1 MRALNSPL
9 EVGVRALV
17 LLAASFPRP
26 LDLAQLVYLDYA
38 MLHSG
43 EMDGPPSVHPSLP
56 ASPGELAMKRQL
68 LEQGLVVLMRAGLA
82 DVQTNEGGLMYRA
95 SEEGPGFLDLLEAP
109 YLAALRERAQWALA
123 FHNRMPTDGRAAMDD
138 ITQRWMDAFESRLP
152 RREGD
157 DD

>member
-17 LLAASFPRP
+17 LLATSFPRP

-56 ASPGELAMKRQL
+56 AGPGELAMKRQL

-82 DVQTNEGGLMYRA
+82 DVQADDSGLMYRA

-109 YLAALRERAQWALA
+109 YVGALRERAQWALA
-123 FHNRMPTDGRAAMDD
+123 FHHRVPADSRAATDD
-138 ITQRWMDAFESRLP
+138 ITQRWMETFESRLP
-152 RREGD
+152 RQGGD

>member
-1 MRALNSPL
+1 
-9 EVGVRALV
+9 VRALV

-56 ASPGELAMKRQL
+56 AGPGELAMKRQL

-123 FHNRMPTDGRAAMDD
+123 LHNRMPTDGRAAMDD

>member
-26 LDLAQLVYLDYA
+26 MDLAQLVYLDYA

-43 EMDGPPSVHPSLP
+43 EMDGPPSVHPSLI
-56 ASPGELAMKRQL
+56 PGELAMKRQL

-82 DVQTNEGGLMYRA
+82 DVQADDGGLMYRA

-109 YLAALRERAQWALA
+109 YVIALRERAQWALA
-123 FHNRMPTDGRAAMDD
+123 FHYGAPADSRAPIDN
-138 ITQRWMDAFESRLP
+138 ITQQWMDTFGSRLP

>member
-56 ASPGELAMKRQL
+56 AGPGELAMKRQL

-82 DVQTNEGGLMYRA
+82 DVQADDGGLMYRA

-109 YLAALRERAQWALA
+109 YVAALRERAQWALA
-123 FHNRMPTDGRAAMDD
+123 FHSGAPADSRSPMDD
-138 ITQRWMDAFESRLP
+138 ITRQWMNTFDSRLP
-152 RREGD
+152 RLED
-157 DD
+157 DDD